1 MESHGV
7 LVRGTGTETSQHP
20 RSPMESLVR
29 RLVSYHGS
37 TMESLVW
44 KLVNTHGVPRR
55 VG

>member
-20 RSPMESLVR
+20 WSP
-29 RLVSYHGS
+29 
-37 TMESLVW
+37 MESLVW

-55 VG
+55 VGES